1 VITSTLS
8 AGQLWTLA
16 LLGFFHGIDPGMGW
30 LFAVSF
36 GLQERSR
43 AALLGVLP
51 FVALGH
57 EGAIGVMVVTTGVV
71 ALLAYEV
78 LGLRI
83 LRSLSVN
90 LDRVWALA
98 LVGAGVATVLTA

>member
-1 VITSTLS
+1 MI
-8 AGQLWTLA
+8 
-16 LLGFFHGIDPGMGW
+16 
-30 LFAVSF
+30 
-36 GLQERSR
+36 
-43 AALLGVLP
+43 
-51 FVALGH
+51 
-57 EGAIGVMVVTTGVV
+57 VTTGVV

-78 LGLRI
+78 LGLRM